1 MKTKKSILTLM
12 LVMMSAFC
20 FTGDS
25 TFPSY
30 DIVDTYKMTM
40 RLRVP
45 RIYDNMQSLGYRRY
59 QPQRFVGELSLIYR
73 STGDVDVQ
81 VNGLTNRTHRI
92 NGKFITYECSEW
104 PYGDFQNMAIA
115 VGNNRTLKFNQG
127 GIDVAFVADPSYNI
141 GGLEEDNTLM
151 LRMSGMGSIGLTGL
165 RSMRGSVTG
174 RIGCG
179 CSSYGHISPTRI
191 WHSYVTGIVTDVA
204 PVYGTFT
211 LRFRKR
217 TTKKADQ

>member
-25 TFPSY
+25 DHSPY
-30 DIVDTYKMTM
+30 DIVETYSLTM
-40 RLRVP
+40 RLKVP

-59 QPQRFVGELSLIYR
+59 QPQRFVGELSLVYR

-104 PYGDFQNMAIA
+104 PYEDFQNMAVA
-115 VGNNRTLKFNQG
+115 VGSNRTLKFKQG
-127 GIDVAFVADPSYNI
+127 GIDIAFVADPSYNI
-141 GGLEEDNTLM
+141 GGIDEDNTLM
-151 LRMSGMGSIGLTGL
+151 LRMSGTGHIGLTGL
-165 RSMRGSVTG
+165 RSVRGSVTG

-179 CSSYGHISPTRI
+179 C
-191 WHSYVTGIVTDVA
+191 
-204 PVYGTFT
+204 
-211 LRFRKR
+211 
-217 TTKKADQ
+217 